1 MGKRPEASTVET
13 FAAEHALG
21 VLSGPARAVAEV
33 RMFCDVSFARR
44 VARWRA
50 HLAALFDPIEPA
62 AASPALWK
70 RIETAVSA
78 SDGAGIRRRAGV
90 LGLLL
95 LAGSSV
101 LLART
106 VRRRWRHDGGG
117 ENDR

>member
-1 MGKRPEASTVET
+1 MGKRPQAST

-21 VLSGPARAVAEV
+21 VLCGPARAVAEV

-50 HLAALFDPIEPA
+50 HLAALFDPIEPV
-62 AASPALWK
+62 AASSALWK
-70 RIETAVSA
+70 RIDTAVSA
-78 SDGAGIRRRAGV
+78 SDGARIRRRAGM

-106 VRRRWRHDGGG
+106 VQRRWRDDGGR